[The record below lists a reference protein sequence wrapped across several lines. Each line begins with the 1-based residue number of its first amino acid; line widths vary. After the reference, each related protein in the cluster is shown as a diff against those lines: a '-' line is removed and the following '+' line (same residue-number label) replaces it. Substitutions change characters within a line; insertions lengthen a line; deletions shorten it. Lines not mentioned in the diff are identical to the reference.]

1 MTNLYS
7 LPDFAAALSGAF
19 QPVAENIKRGF
30 SEQAESRKEREAKK
44 RKTEAEIADAIVF
57 RPENDMLMNIVC
69 PHEVGG
75 ASTTGHHA
83 SGVPSQRR
91 RFRR

>member
-19 QPVAENIKRGF
+19 KPVAENIKRGF

-57 RPENDMLMNIVC
+57 RPENGMLLSIVC
-69 PHEVGG
+69 PHEVGLLRRD
-75 ASTTGHHA
+75 TTRVEFGCKA
-83 SGVPSQRR
+83 CEQIE
-91 RFRR
+91 

>member
-19 QPVAENIKRGF
+19 KPVAENIKRGF

-44 RKTEAEIADAIVF
+44 RKTEAEIA
-57 RPENDMLMNIVC
+57 REL
-69 PHEVGG
+69 G
-75 ASTTGHHA
+75 
-83 SGVPSQRR
+83 
-91 RFRR
+91 